1 MFIWKSQ
8 KEVRLLLW
16 QIYLIK
22 TIQNDYEEKI
32 MADKIVRKYNV
43 SAQGILTIDEDGRLY
58 VSCEDG
64 AQDVSLAKLLEDF
77 NDRQVKISCNYD
89 EEYSEEDE
97 VEVGTETGEII

>member
-1 MFIWKSQ
+1 
-8 KEVRLLLW
+8 
-16 QIYLIK
+16 
-22 TIQNDYEEKI
+22 

-43 SAQGILTIDEDGRLY
+43 SASGILSIDADGGLY

-77 NDRQVKISCNYD
+77 DGRQVKISVNYD

-97 VEVGTETGEII
+97 VEVDTETGEVI

>member
-1 MFIWKSQ
+1 
-8 KEVRLLLW
+8 
-16 QIYLIK
+16 
-22 TIQNDYEEKI
+22 

-43 SAQGILTIDEDGRLY
+43 SAQGILTIDADGRLY

-89 EEYSEEDE
+89 EEYSDEDE
-97 VEVGTETGEII
+97 IKVDTETGEVI